1 MMVSIFFK
9 ILWGFTMLIKIK
21 TNNIP
26 RDVINAW
33 ELTPAE
39 RSEFEYLNW
48 VAIDDGSD
56 SALFFRYRGE
66 LYDLNEFVRI
76 IPRSNQMGPIGWME
90 PVEDDSPLSAWD
102 GIRTDSFFSAIVIRW
117 YRDEFG
123 RSEPE
128 RVVVGFV
135 LS

>member
-1 MMVSIFFK
+1 M
-9 ILWGFTMLIKIK
+9 IKIK

-39 RSEFEYLNW
+39 RSDFNYLNW
-48 VAIDDGSD
+48 LAIDEGSD
-56 SALFFRYRGE
+56 SASFVRYRGE
-66 LYDLNEFVRI
+66 LYYLGDFVRI
-76 IPRSNQMGPIGWME
+76 IPRAGQIEPIGFTH
-90 PVEDDSPLSAWD
+90 PVEDNSRLAAFD

-123 RSEPE
+123 RLDLQ
-128 RVVVGFV
+128 RVVVGLA